1 MNKAQLKQK
10 IETAKWFGMLNYD
23 DYIFVSQNVN
33 NVLQESQFADNAEEL
48 LETNFFEDQ
57 GCYIIDE
64 YAFTIGD
71 TKNEVV
77 KKLKKMISNVR
88 EV

>member
-1 MNKAQLKQK
+1 MNKTQLKQK

-23 DYIFVSQNVN
+23 DEIFVSQDVN
-33 NVLQESQFADNAEEL
+33 NVLQESKFADNAEEL
-48 LETNFFEDQ
+48 LETNFFEDN

-64 YAFTIGD
+64 YVFTTGE